1 MFITAV
7 LHPGGRG
14 GPVHQHVVHHVPHCN
29 LDHQCTLLIVLIY
42 VNVKWIRLF
51 NDNVIVVSIY
61 ELTYVGRWSSRGM
74 EDKEMTNGF
83 IKHKIIVTKPKIIIK
98 AVCVHP
104 WRRVSSICVIVRSKG
119 AGFNGTRLQRYD
131 SYTVRRRFRTGRG
144 NFGKSWFR
152 H

>member
-1 MFITAV
+1 MFFSHKNLLFYLKKSNKCTISLCFLTSRSRYRSSGSRFFGEASAPVFFQAAPAPRGQKQSAHTSSGSNIPGMFITAV

-61 ELTYVGRWSSRGM
+61 ELTYVGRWSS
-74 EDKEMTNGF
+74 
-83 IKHKIIVTKPKIIIK
+83 
-98 AVCVHP
+98 
-104 WRRVSSICVIVRSKG
+104 S
-119 AGFNGTRLQRYD
+119 
-131 SYTVRRRFRTGRG
+131 
-144 NFGKSWFR
+144 
-152 H
+152 